1 MDKIYLI
8 GSDAVPQRIDLGAGE
23 SLEAVF
29 VVLPGVSCS
38 LDLEISLNAPGARA
52 DIAGLFLCKGGESVD
67 IRVNMRHNASDCT
80 SDQMFKGIAGGDARV
95 SFDGLVYVARDAQR
109 TKSHQQCHSILLSSE
124 AVCETR
130 PQLEIYADDVEC
142 SHGATSGY
150 LDADERFYM
159 QSRGIP
165 EEEAR
170 TLQIISFLSAVAS
183 RLPEEL
189 KQKVYDSIS

>member
-1 MDKIYLI
+1 MDKIFLI
-8 GSDAVPQRIDLGAGE
+8 GRDAVPDRISLGAGE

-38 LDLEISLNAPGARA
+38 LDLEIALDAPGAKA
-52 DIAGLFLCKGGESVD
+52 DIAGLFLCKGGENVS
-67 IRVNMRHNASDCT
+67 IRINMRHNAGGCVSE
-80 SDQMFKGIAGGDARV
+80 QLFKGIAGGDAHA

-109 TKSHQQCHSILLSSE
+109 TVSHQQCHSILLSSE
-124 AVCETR
+124 AVCEAK

-165 EEEAR
+165 EDEAR
-170 TLQIISFLSAVAS
+170 KLQIISFLSAVAS
-183 RLPEEL
+183 RLPEDL
-189 KQKVYDSIS
+189 RQQIYDSLS